1 MSRMVSSVNVKTKSV
16 NKGGNKM
23 GNAAEDGLGKR
34 ERR

>member
-1 MSRMVSSVNVKTKSV
+1 MSRMVSPINVKMKSV

-23 GNAAEDGLGKR
+23 GNAVEDGLGKR